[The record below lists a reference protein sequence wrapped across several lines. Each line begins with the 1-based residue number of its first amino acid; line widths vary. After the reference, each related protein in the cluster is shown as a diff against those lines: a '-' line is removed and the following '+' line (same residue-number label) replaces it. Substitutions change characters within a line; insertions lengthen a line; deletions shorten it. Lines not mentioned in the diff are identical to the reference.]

1 MTPVRPPD
9 GSDVSG
15 VSRSGEP
22 IVHGRPDFAPLHGR
36 FTRPMMAGDQ
46 QQDAFTAVNGLIQP
60 PIDCIPCAVEAHP
73 VKIEHAIGLD
83 VAGSQPAVPTSVQ
96 RHAVVRLGPR
106 RGGLRKP
113 NYGPLRSRLWIGGP
127 RLILNRFYWDFL
139 TR

>member
-1 MTPVRPPD
+1 MAPVRPPD
-9 GSDVSG
+9 GSDVAG

-73 VKIEHAIGLD
+73 VEIEHAIGLD
-83 VAGSQPAVPTSVQ
+83 IAGSQSAVPTSVQ

-106 RGGLRKP
+106 RGRLRETS
-113 NYGPLRSRLWIGGP
+113 YGQRGSRLWIGGP
-127 RLILNRFYWDFL
+127 RLFVSRFFRDFL